1 MALPDYPLINGLRH
15 DWSSIQLVIN
25 ETIKPIGVKEL
36 SYKHSLEPGEVR
48 GTHPQV
54 LGHTLG
60 TYSAEGSFTLYLEE
74 YKEMIAQFGEGF
86 LATVFNLTIN
96 YSPKKGDPVITD
108 KLIGCRIK
116 AADKSYSQG
125 NEPLAVKC
133 DLFVMLLIENGIKP
147 LPNTLGA

>member
-1 MALPDYPLINGLRH
+1 MPLPNYPLVNGLRH
-15 DWSSIQLVIN
+15 DWSSISIQVGTLKI
-25 ETIKPIGVKEL
+25 PGVKSL

-60 TYSAEGSFTLYLEE
+60 TYSAEGSIEMYLSEANE
-74 YKEMIAQFGEGF
+74 LKRVLGDGF
-86 LATVFNLTIN
+86 MAATFDVVAK

-116 AADKSYSQG
+116 ASDKSFSQG
-125 NEPLAVKC
+125 NEPLAVKF
-133 DLFVMLLIENGIKP
+133 DLFAMLLVEDGVKP
-147 LPNTLGA
+147 LPVTLGV